1 MNVLFFNLQVED
13 DLHSFCYHL
22 RKKKHIFKQVA
33 CGRHD
38 MDFFKTL
45 FCSSFDFC
53 ICTGFE
59 CVTDPDNFYLKGS
72 CVCEWQCV

>member
-1 MNVLFFNLQVED
+1 MYDFFYLQVED
-13 DLHSFCYHL
+13 DLHSFCYQM

-45 FCSSFDFC
+45 SF
-53 ICTGFE
+53 
-59 CVTDPDNFYLKGS
+59 VYLLVFIFVPGLN
-72 CVCEWQCV
+72 V